1 MPKIPERVGLDS
13 GANVHAVLTEDGTK
27 ELFAVVDDYREIA
40 QSQRELLQHL
50 KRTVDICRMA
60 RIRRTNSSHLSVGGK
75 SEAESNGYCHLAQ
88 RSRTYLRSERV
99 SQSSPPHS
107 PRNLNVGNDR
117 SVLID

>member
-50 KRTVDICRMA
+50 KRTVDIVKWRVSHE
-60 RIRRTNSSHLSVGGK
+60 RIPLIYRSVESPKPSRTVIAIWRKDREHTCAASGFLNHLRRT
-75 SEAESNGYCHLAQ
+75 ALA
-88 RSRTYLRSERV
+88 T
-99 SQSSPPHS
+99 
-107 PRNLNVGNDR
+107 
-117 SVLID
+117 